1 MQIPNGGEGD
11 GMSKYILLTRSGD
24 GKHIFVNPQN
34 IAFITT
40 NYKKPNITIIQFT
53 GNENN
58 YTEVAESI
66 DTVMVL
72 LDEVT
77 G

>member
-1 MQIPNGGEGD
+1 MREGD
-11 GMSKYILLTRSGD
+11 RMSKYIVLTRSGD
-24 GKHIFVNPQN
+24 GERIFVNPQN

-40 NYKKPNITIIQFT
+40 HYKKPNTTKVQFT

-58 YTEVAESI
+58 YIEIIESI
-66 DTVMVL
+66 DTVMKL

-77 G
+77 E